1 MVPAPEDWSGQ
12 RQSMGQQELAHA
24 CGLRIEEIDELV
36 EYGSLVPVEG
46 GEPGA
51 RFFGAGCV
59 AALRSAARLRSAYD
73 LDLFTLGL
81 ALDFL
86 QRIEQLEQQV
96 RWLQA
101 HLPQHLHAPREGA
114 GDWREPHA

>member
-1 MVPAPEDWSGQ
+1 MVPNPEEWSDPHQ
-12 RQSMGQQELAHA
+12 AIGQQELAHA

-36 EYGSLVPVEG
+36 EYGSLAPVAG

-51 RFFGAGCV
+51 RFFSAGCIG
-59 AALRSAARLRSAYD
+59 ALRTAARMRAEYD
-73 LDLFTLGL
+73 LDLFMLGL

-96 RWLQA
+96 RWLEA
-101 HLPQHLHAPREGA
+101 HLPHHLHAPRA
-114 GDWREPHA
+114 GPGERREPHA